1 MKKNFLPM
9 AVICSVGF
17 FVFTGCTAAVELHA
31 VADGSI
37 TVKYTAGLG
46 AAFMD
51 MVTAVSGGAD
61 TAPVFNADTITAQFI
76 EAGLS
81 GTSASVP
88 ARNRLELTTV
98 LPAAGTDLFTQTGT
112 VLYSNN
118 KGKGQLL
125 ILALSPEH
133 LRKVYALLP
142 QSARSYIDLFMAPVF
157 TGETM
162 TKSDYLELLSSLY
175 GKPLADEVE
184 GASLSLSL
192 FGLSGSSAQK
202 VVKIPLTDL
211 LLLEKPVSYSVAW

>member
-1 MKKNFLPM
+1 MKNSFLPV
-9 AVICSVGF
+9 AVICSVVF

-31 VADGSI
+31 ADDGSI
-37 TVKYTAGLG
+37 TVKYAAGLG
-46 AAFMD
+46 TAFMD
-51 MVTAVSGGAD
+51 MITAVSGTAD
-61 TAPVFNADTITAQFI
+61 AAPVFDADAITAQFI
-76 EAGLS
+76 EAGLG

-98 LPAAGTDLFTQTGT
+98 LPVAGTDLFTQTGT

-118 KGKGQLL
+118 KGKKRQLV
-125 ILALSPEH
+125 LALSPEH
-133 LRKVYALLP
+133 LRQVYALLP
-142 QSARSYIDLFMAPVF
+142 QSAKSYIDLFMAPVF

-162 TKSDYLELLSSLY
+162 SKRDYLELLSSLY
-175 GKPLADEVE
+175 GKPLADEIE

-192 FGLSGSSAQK
+192 FGFPGRSPQK